1 MKRTFFITVLT
12 LIFALSLT
20 ACGTGN
26 GNNNNNNSDNIISDI
41 QSGTQRIEDGVESG
55 MDSLDTKISREKAKE
70 IAITHA
76 KVNENDIRNY
86 RIKLENDGGVME
98 YDIEFDCND
107 REYDYEIDANTGEIR
122 ESSTNLDIRH

>member
-1 MKRTFFITVLT
+1 MKRKFFITVLT

-20 ACGTGN
+20 ACGMNTN
-26 GNNNNNNSDNIISDI
+26 NNNNNNNSDNIISDI
-41 QSGTQRIEDGVESG
+41 QSGTQRIEDKVESG
-55 MDSLDTKISREKAKE
+55 VDSLDTKISREKAKE

-107 REYDYEIDANTGEIR
+107 LEYDYEIDANTGEIR
-122 ESSTNLDIRH
+122 ESSTHF